1 MSDAAIE
8 AKFMANAAPVIGRER
23 AESARAFVRSLDTQP
38 DMRALIALL
47 A

>member
-8 AKFMANAAPVIGRER
+8 AKFMANAAPVIGHER
-23 AESARAFVRSLDTQP
+23 AEHARDFLQALETQP
-38 DMRALIALL
+38 DMRALIAML

>member
-1 MSDAAIE
+1 
-8 AKFMANAAPVIGRER
+8 MANATPVIGRER
-23 AESARAFVRSLDTQP
+23 AERARDFVHALETQP

>member
-1 MSDAAIE
+1 
-8 AKFMANAAPVIGRER
+8 MANAVPVIGRER
-23 AESARAFVRSLDTQP
+23 AERARAFVLAFETQP